1 MEILLSAKGI
11 SKSFQGKK
19 VLDDINI
26 EIMKSEVV
34 AITGSSGAGKTT
46 LLNILSTLDKPDNS
60 DNSSLL
66 ISNHDVFSLNNSDLS
81 KLRNEMIGFVFQF
94 HELIPELT
102 VLENICLPGWIKKD
116 NEVETKAKDLIKY
129 FGLIDLIRK
138 KPLTLSGGEKQ
149 RVAIAR
155 SLINNPKILFLDE
168 PTASLD
174 PDIADWIRTYLEKY
188 QKQTGATF
196 ILASHNMPEVE
207 RLCHNVVM
215 MGNGKVIDYGSPKN
229 LITRYKSKVLEEVF
243 LQLARKDK
251 V

>member
-60 DNSSLL
+60 NNSSLV
-66 ISNHDVFSLNNSDLS
+66 ISNHEVFDLNNNDLS

-116 NEVETKAKDLIKY
+116 KEVETKAKDLLKY
-129 FGLIDLIRK
+129 FGLIDLISK
-138 KPLTLSGGEKQ
+138 KPSTLSGGEKQ

-155 SLINNPKILFLDE
+155 SLINNPNIIFADEPTGNLDSKNSKILFDLFFKLRDDYNCSVVIVTHNE
-168 PTASLD
+168 H
-174 PDIADWIRTYLEKY
+174 IANICDRKLLIVDGKIRK
-188 QKQTGATF
+188 
-196 ILASHNMPEVE
+196 
-207 RLCHNVVM
+207 
-215 MGNGKVIDYGSPKN
+215 
-229 LITRYKSKVLEEVF
+229 
-243 LQLARKDK
+243 
-251 V
+251 

>member
-19 VLDDINI
+19 VLDNINI

-60 DNSSLL
+60 DKSSLV
-66 ISNHDVFSLNNSDLS
+66 ISNHDVFSLNNNDLS

-102 VLENICLPGWIKKD
+102 VLENVCLPGWIKKD
-116 NEVETKAKDLIKY
+116 NEVETKAKDLLNY
-129 FGLIDLIRK
+129 FGLIDLIDK
-138 KPLTLSGGEKQ
+138 KPSTLSGGEKQ

-155 SLINNPKILFLDE
+155 SLINDPNIIFADEPTGNLDSNNSKILFDLFFKLRDDYNCSVVIV
-168 PTASLD
+168 T
-174 PDIADWIRTYLEKY
+174 
-188 QKQTGATF
+188 
-196 ILASHNMPEVE
+196 HNENNANICD
-207 RLCHNVVM
+207 RKLLIID
-215 MGNGKVIDYGSPKN
+215 GKIK
-229 LITRYKSKVLEEVF
+229 K
-243 LQLARKDK
+243 
-251 V
+251 